1 MGGVTDIADTGPEAA
16 TGTGA
21 CAAPEA
27 PCAISATAAAY
38 VTCAT
43 AVPSATPGSWATA
56 VPVATPA
63 TPVTAAD
70 GGPAVEGGLAEGGG
84 PALLT
89 EPFDVP
95 FPASGIIRAVR
106 RRADASQRELARFAR
121 VHPSTVGRIEAGS
134 LTPSLAMLSRIV
146 GTAGF
151 RLVVVDEAGT
161 VLKPMRDRADLRD
174 GAERRYP
181 SHLDVVTDPEPG
193 EWWADRYGLA
203 RPPETFYRDRAVRDA
218 LRRRSQWEVRVA
230 KYRNVPPP
238 PDPQRCGYRGGP
250 PIRP

>member
-1 MGGVTDIADTGPEAA
+1 MTDIVDTEP
-16 TGTGA
+16 GTGA
-21 CAAPEA
+21 CAAPGV
-27 PCAISATAAAY
+27 PAAA
-38 VTCAT
+38 
-43 AVPSATPGSWATA
+43 
-56 VPVATPA
+56 
-63 TPVTAAD
+63 AAD
-70 GGPAVEGGLAEGGG
+70 DG

-121 VHPSTVGRIEAGS
+121 VHSSTVGRIEAGT
-134 LTPSLAMLSRIV
+134 LTPSLAMLARIV

>member
-1 MGGVTDIADTGPEAA
+1 M
-16 TGTGA
+16 
-21 CAAPEA
+21 
-27 PCAISATAAAY
+27 
-38 VTCAT
+38 
-43 AVPSATPGSWATA
+43 
-56 VPVATPA
+56 
-63 TPVTAAD
+63 
-70 GGPAVEGGLAEGGG
+70 
-84 PALLT
+84 
-89 EPFDVP
+89 
-95 FPASGIIRAVR
+95 
-106 RRADASQRELARFAR
+106 
-121 VHPSTVGRIEAGS
+121 HPSTVGRIEAGS

-230 KYRNVPPP
+230 KYRNVPSP

>member
-1 MGGVTDIADTGPEAA
+1 MTEPGDSPPAAAATPGANEAA
-16 TGTGA
+16 TAPGEGHA
-21 CAAPEA
+21 REDDHAREDAHAPEGG
-27 PCAISATAAAY
+27 SA
-38 VTCAT
+38 
-43 AVPSATPGSWATA
+43 
-56 VPVATPA
+56 
-63 TPVTAAD
+63 
-70 GGPAVEGGLAEGGG
+70 
-84 PALLT
+84 ALLT
-89 EPFDVP
+89 EPFDIP
-95 FPASGIIRAVR
+95 FPAAGIVRAVR

-121 VHPSTVGRIEAGS
+121 VHPTTVGRIEAGT
-134 LTPSLAMLSRIV
+134 LVPSVAMLSRILSV
-146 GTAGF
+146 AGF

-193 EWWADRYGLA
+193 EWWADIYGLA

-238 PDPQRCGYRGGP
+238 PDPQRRGHRSGP
-250 PIRP
+250 PPGWRAG

>member
-16 TGTGA
+16 PATGTARAVSAATGA
-21 CAAPEA
+21 DPG
-27 PCAISATAAAY
+27 ATAA
-38 VTCAT
+38 
-43 AVPSATPGSWATA
+43 
-56 VPVATPA
+56 
-63 TPVTAAD
+63 TAAD
-70 GGPAVEGGLAEGGG
+70 GG

-95 FPASGIIRAVR
+95 FPAPGIVRAVR
-106 RRADASQRELARFAR
+106 RRADTSQRELARFAR
-121 VHPSTVGRIEAGS
+121 VHPSTIGRIEAGS

-151 RLVVVDEAGT
+151 RLVVVDEAGR

-181 SHLDVVTDPEPG
+181 SHLDIVTDPEPG

-203 RPPETFYRDRAVRDA
+203 RPPETFYRNREVRDW

-230 KYRNVPPP
+230 KYRSVPPP

>member
-56 VPVATPA
+56 VPAATPA

>member
-1 MGGVTDIADTGPEAA
+1 MTDIADTGPEAA
-16 TGTGA
+16 
-21 CAAPEA
+21 
-27 PCAISATAAAY
+27 SATAATGAARAASA
-38 VTCAT
+38 TTASAAT
-43 AVPSATPGSWATA
+43 APDGP
-56 VPVATPA
+56 
-63 TPVTAAD
+63 AAD
-70 GGPAVEGGLAEGGG
+70 G

-95 FPASGIIRAVR
+95 FPAPGIVRAVR

-121 VHPSTVGRIEAGS
+121 VHPSTIGRIEAGS
-134 LTPSLAMLSRIV
+134 LTPSLTMLSRIV

-151 RLVVVDEAGT
+151 RLVVVDEAGR

-181 SHLDVVTDPEPG
+181 SHLDVITDPEPG

-203 RPPETFYRDRAVRDA
+203 RPPETFYRNREVRDW

-230 KYRNVPPP
+230 KYRSVPPP

>member
-1 MGGVTDIADTGPEAA
+1 MTDIADTEPEAS
-16 TGTGA
+16 
-21 CAAPEA
+21 AAPGVPTA
-27 PCAISATAAAY
+27 SGVPASATA
-38 VTCAT
+38 
-43 AVPSATPGSWATA
+43 
-56 VPVATPA
+56 
-63 TPVTAAD
+63 D
-70 GGPAVEGGLAEGGG
+70 GG

>member
-1 MGGVTDIADTGPEAA
+1 MTDIADTGPEAA
-16 TGTGA
+16 PASGTA
-21 CAAPEA
+21 SAVSADPAAEA
-27 PCAISATAAAY
+27 GNTAATAA
-38 VTCAT
+38 
-43 AVPSATPGSWATA
+43 
-56 VPVATPA
+56 
-63 TPVTAAD
+63 D
-70 GGPAVEGGLAEGGG
+70 GG

-95 FPASGIIRAVR
+95 FPAPGIVRAVR

-121 VHPSTVGRIEAGS
+121 VHPSTIGRIEAGS
-134 LTPSLAMLSRIV
+134 LTPSLTMLSRIV

-151 RLVVVDEAGT
+151 RLVVVDEAGRL
-161 VLKPMRDRADLRD
+161 LKPMRDRADLRD

-181 SHLDVVTDPEPG
+181 SHLDIVTDPEPG

-203 RPPETFYRDRAVRDA
+203 RPPETFYRNREVRDW

-230 KYRNVPPP
+230 KYRSVPPP

>member
-1 MGGVTDIADTGPEAA
+1 MSFPSDTAETNSGADPAETNSADPAGAGPEA
-16 TGTGA
+16 
-21 CAAPEA
+21 
-27 PCAISATAAAY
+27 
-38 VTCAT
+38 V
-43 AVPSATPGSWATA
+43 
-56 VPVATPA
+56 
-63 TPVTAAD
+63 
-70 GGPAVEGGLAEGGG
+70 GGPARGADAGMC
-84 PALLT
+84 ALGEPPSVLVT

-95 FPASGIIRAVR
+95 FPAAGIVRAVR

-121 VHPSTVGRIEAGS
+121 VHPSTVGRIEAGA
-134 LTPSLAMLSRIV
+134 LVPSLGMLSRIV

-151 RLVVVDEAGT
+151 RLVVVDERGA

-193 EWWADRYGLA
+193 EWWADIYGLA

-230 KYRNVPPP
+230 KYRSVPPP

>member
-1 MGGVTDIADTGPEAA
+1 MTDIADTGPEAA
-16 TGTGA
+16 TGAGA

-27 PCAISATAAAY
+27 T
-38 VTCAT
+38 
-43 AVPSATPGSWATA
+43 
-56 VPVATPA
+56 VATPA
-63 TPVTAAD
+63 PAAD
-70 GGPAVEGGLAEGGG
+70 GGPAADVG

-95 FPASGIIRAVR
+95 FPAPGIIRAVR

-121 VHPSTVGRIEAGS
+121 VHPSTIGRIEAGS
-134 LTPSLAMLSRIV
+134 LTPSLAMLSRII

-151 RLVVVDEAGT
+151 RLVVVDGAGT

-230 KYRNVPPP
+230 KYRNVPSP

>member
-1 MGGVTDIADTGPEAA
+1 MTDIADTEPK
-16 TGTGA
+16 
-21 CAAPEA
+21 
-27 PCAISATAAAY
+27 AAA
-38 VTCAT
+38 AASAGT
-43 AVPSATPGSWATA
+43 A
-56 VPVATPA
+56 
-63 TPVTAAD
+63 AAD
-70 GGPAVEGGLAEGGG
+70 GGPVADGG

-95 FPASGIIRAVR
+95 FPAPGIVRAVR

-121 VHPSTVGRIEAGS
+121 VHPSTVGRIEAGT

-151 RLVVVDEAGT
+151 RLVVVDEAGR

-181 SHLDVVTDPEPG
+181 SHLDIVTDPEPG

-203 RPPETFYRDRAVRDA
+203 RPPETFYRDREVRDW

-230 KYRNVPPP
+230 KYRGVPPP

>member
-1 MGGVTDIADTGPEAA
+1 MTDIADTEPEAGA
-16 TGTGA
+16 ATGTATGAHSGTATATAAATGAGTGTGA
-21 CAAPEA
+21 CAAPGV
-27 PCAISATAAAY
+27 PAAA
-38 VTCAT
+38 A
-43 AVPSATPGSWATA
+43 
-56 VPVATPA
+56 
-63 TPVTAAD
+63 
-70 GGPAVEGGLAEGGG
+70 GGDG

-95 FPASGIIRAVR
+95 FPAPGIVRAVR

-121 VHPSTVGRIEAGS
+121 VHPSTIGRIEAGT
-134 LTPSLAMLSRIV
+134 LTPSLAMLSRII

-151 RLVVVDEAGT
+151 RLVVVDEAGQ

-181 SHLDVVTDPEPG
+181 SHLDVITDPEPG

-203 RPPETFYRDRAVRDA
+203 RPPETFYRNREVRDW
-218 LRRRSQWEVRVA
+218 LRRRSQWKVRVA
-230 KYRNVPPP
+230 KYRSVPPP

>member
-1 MGGVTDIADTGPEAA
+1 M
-16 TGTGA
+16 
-21 CAAPEA
+21 
-27 PCAISATAAAY
+27 
-38 VTCAT
+38 
-43 AVPSATPGSWATA
+43 
-56 VPVATPA
+56 
-63 TPVTAAD
+63 TAAD

-218 LRRRSQWEVRVA
+218 LRLRSQWEVRVA

>member
-1 MGGVTDIADTGPEAA
+1 MGGVTDIADTEPEAGTA
-16 TGTGA
+16 TGTATGAHSGTATAAATGAGTGTGTGA
-21 CAAPEA
+21 CAAPGV
-27 PCAISATAAAY
+27 PAAA
-38 VTCAT
+38 A
-43 AVPSATPGSWATA
+43 
-56 VPVATPA
+56 
-63 TPVTAAD
+63 
-70 GGPAVEGGLAEGGG
+70 GGDG

-95 FPASGIIRAVR
+95 FPAPGIVRAMR

-121 VHPSTVGRIEAGS
+121 VHPSTIGRIEAGT

-151 RLVVVDEAGT
+151 RLVVVDEAGR

-181 SHLDVVTDPEPG
+181 SHLDVITDPEPG

-203 RPPETFYRDRAVRDA
+203 RPPETFYRNREVRDW

-230 KYRNVPPP
+230 KYRSVPPP

>member
-43 AVPSATPGSWATA
+43 AVPSATPGSSATA
-56 VPVATPA
+56 VPAATPA

-70 GGPAVEGGLAEGGG
+70 GGPAVEGGLAEGGR

-238 PDPQRCGYRGGP
+238 ADPQRCGYRGGP

>member
-1 MGGVTDIADTGPEAA
+1 MTDIADTEPEAGAA
-16 TGTGA
+16 TGTATGAHSGTATAAATGAGTETGA
-21 CAAPEA
+21 CAAPDV
-27 PCAISATAAAY
+27 PAAA
-38 VTCAT
+38 A
-43 AVPSATPGSWATA
+43 
-56 VPVATPA
+56 
-63 TPVTAAD
+63 
-70 GGPAVEGGLAEGGG
+70 GGDG

-95 FPASGIIRAVR
+95 FPAPGIVRAVR

-121 VHPSTVGRIEAGS
+121 VHPSTIGRIEAGT

-151 RLVVVDEAGT
+151 RLVVVDETGK

-181 SHLDVVTDPEPG
+181 SHLDVITDPEPG

-203 RPPETFYRDRAVRDA
+203 RPPETFYRNREVRDW

-230 KYRNVPPP
+230 KYRSVPPP